1 MPSPMPLIAEHRD
14 APYDSDPQSE
24 RALAQLWLRT
34 TALSSGLVTEDGD
47 RLRVVYPGRSNPRAG
62 PDFLDAVLATEAG
75 EVLRGDVELHLRA
88 PDWYGHGHHSDPNYN
103 GVILHV
109 VLSTVGRTRTELPSR
124 LSAPIASLAPVAK
137 KLAQIQVTHAFSADK
152 EPARVQSGIGER
164 LDAAGDGRFFSR
176 SSGFALAVR
185 SSSPEDVLYEAM
197 MEALGYAS
205 NRRPFREL
213 AKRVPLSTLAAF
225 RREPATTRY
234 LAILALLGRTSGL
247 LEAVSRAC
255 QTHASLEPG
264 GISDLAR
271 LSEKLPRTRPL
282 SRDAWDL
289 HRVRPTNHP
298 AMRVVGAA
306 SIVDMYLDRGLLSGL
321 EEDLREHGP
330 RYVSKRLTVRPY
342 VGAGRAGDIVVNVVL
357 PFLHA
362 YAGIRRDRALG
373 DLCLKGY
380 QSFPRLS
387 DNDILRE
394 MRRLLGLDLIT
405 VHNARRQQGLMQLYR
420 STVRNT
426 RA

>member
-1 MPSPMPLIAEHRD
+1 MPLIAEHRD

-234 LAILALLGRTSGL
+234 LAILAL
-247 LEAVSRAC
+247 
-255 QTHASLEPG
+255 PG
-264 GISDLAR
+264 
-271 LSEKLPRTRPL
+271 TRPL